1 MRPSCGSEGRCFWLR
16 LLARELDRIMAEAA
30 AAPKAAGKKEAP
42 KKAKAAPKEGGP
54 GWLARLAE
62 LPRMLSAA
70 GCASCLTS
78 VFLMLLV
85 IGVWVV
91 FYLEPGNLP
100 WRHAMSGWRI
110 AIVLLLVVA
119 IPLVLYK
126 AIRLWLQGE
135 ETAHADIDFAWK
147 AGLAA
152 LAQNGLTPR
161 SVPLFLVLGS
171 ASVRQEMALVRAAGL
186 SLRVHDLPEG
196 PAPLHWYA
204 GPDGIYLVISEA
216 CGLSS
221 LAALL
226 EKRRGQ
232 SASLGES
239 TTPEL
244 MVQQARNGAPKP
256 ARPMAQPAV
265 KRDRPSPTGDR
276 TRGTI
281 MLDQF
286 VADRQEAEA
295 QAVAAATATEEDQGF
310 ELAPV
315 TVTVSDQPAILSQQE
330 AARQRERLAYVCHLI
345 RQARFPVCPINGVLV
360 LLPFELLQATQRETQ
375 QLQKTVRSDLGCLQ
389 QELAIRAPV
398 TALVVGM
405 HQERGFRELVR
416 RVGRERAL
424 AQRFGRRF
432 DLRIVPTPEGLVALC
447 LLSAGVFEDWIHTLF
462 REAEALARPGNLRL
476 YGLLCK
482 VRSTLS
488 GVLSEVLVGGF
499 AHDPRSK
506 EIAEPIPFSGCYFA
520 ATGESEDQQ
529 AFVRGVF
536 EKLVE
541 EQEEVEWTNAA
552 AGDNRFFILVALGA
566 IAGTLVCLAAI
577 AARVAWSV
585 WWHA

>member
-1 MRPSCGSEGRCFWLR
+1 
-16 LLARELDRIMAEAA
+16 MAEAA
-30 AAPKAAGKKEAP
+30 AAPKAAPKKDGKK
-42 KKAKAAPKEGGP
+42 KKAAPKGGGP
-54 GWLARLAE
+54 GWLARLTAI
-62 LPRMLSAA
+62 PKMISSA

-85 IGVWVV
+85 ICVWLV
-91 FYLEPGNLP
+91 FYFEPGNIP
-100 WRHAMSGWRI
+100 WRHAMDWKRI
-110 AIVLLLVVA
+110 TLVLLLVVA
-119 IPLVLYK
+119 IPFVLYK

-135 ETAHADIDFAWK
+135 ESAHPDIDFAWK
-147 AGLAA
+147 AGLEA
-152 LAQNGLTPR
+152 LAQNGLSP
-161 SVPLFLVLGS
+161 SGVPLFLVLGS
-171 ASVRQEMALVRAAGL
+171 ASVRQESSLVRAAGL
-186 SLRVHDLPEG
+186 ALRVHDLPEG

-226 EKRRGQ
+226 EKRRIQ

-239 TTPEL
+239 STPGEL
-244 MVQQARNGAPKP
+244 PPLPAAAP
-256 ARPMAQPAV
+256 RPVAQPAA
-265 KRDRPSPTGDR
+265 KRAAPAPAPGGS

-286 VADRQEAEA
+286 VSDRQEAEA
-295 QAVAAATATEEDQGF
+295 QAQAASAASAADHEAEPTAVVST
-310 ELAPV
+310 L
-315 TVTVSDQPAILSQQE
+315 SDQPAILSQQE
-330 AARQRERLAYVCHLI
+330 SARQRDRLQYVCHLI
-345 RQARFPVCPINGVLV
+345 KQARFPICPLNGVLV

-375 QLQKTVRSDLGCLQ
+375 QLQKTVRTDLGVLQ
-389 QELAIRAPV
+389 QNLEIRCPV

-416 RVGRERAL
+416 RVGRERATG
-424 AQRFGRRF
+424 QRFGRRF
-432 DLRIVPTPEGLVALC
+432 DVRIIPTAENLTALC
-447 LLSAGVFEDWIHTLF
+447 ALSAGVFEDWIHTLF
-462 REAEALARPGNLRL
+462 REAEALSRPGNLRL

-488 GVLSEVLVGGF
+488 GVLTEVLVGGF

-506 EIAEPIPFSGCYFA
+506 DMAEPIPFSGCYFA

-541 EQEEVEWTNAA
+541 EQEDIEWTTVA
-552 AGDNRFFILVALGA
+552 AGDNRLYIFVA
-566 IAGTLVCLAAI
+566 LAAI
-577 AARVAWSV
+577 LATFVCFIAVVVRLALAL
-585 WWHA
+585 WWTVQ